1 MTQNTDTPL
10 DDTGRAHRLYTFAR
24 CGFFSDG
31 SPAYRA
37 LIRNNDGTVS
47 PFATLTADQYN
58 ALIDA
63 HAKADAA
70 LDQNGGRA

>member
-1 MTQNTDTPL
+1 MTENTDTTL
-10 DDTGRAHRLYTFAR
+10 DDTGRAHHLYTFAR

-37 LIRNNDGTVS
+37 FIRNNDGTVS
-47 PFATLTADQYN
+47 PFATLTADQCT
-58 ALIDA
+58 ALVDA

-70 LDQNGGRA
+70 LSQNGGRA